1 MKVSKV
7 NKLIANVYDKNYYSI
22 PIFALKHALKHDLIV
37 NNIHSVISFRHGA
50 WLKPYIELRM
60 NAKRY
65 FEKEY
70 LKFKNNAA
78 YGKSMEN
85 IRKHRDNRLVTN
97 DKKRSIFSFEPNYH
111 ATKHI
116 SKDLLIMEMK
126 KRELYINK
134 PIYLDQAIL
143 DISKILMHE
152 VWYDYIKPMF
162 GDNAKLCYMDT
173 DSFVM
178 MIKTDDFFKDI
189 NSNIEKR
196 FDTSNFDK
204 NDNRSLLIGKN

>member
-1 MKVSKV
+1 
-7 NKLIANVYDKNYYSI
+7 
-22 PIFALKHALKHDLIV
+22 
-37 NNIHSVISFRHGA
+37 
-50 WLKPYIELRM
+50 
-60 NAKRY
+60 
-65 FEKEY
+65 
-70 LKFKNNAA
+70 
-78 YGKSMEN
+78 
-85 IRKHRDNRLVTN
+85 
-97 DKKRSIFSFEPNYH
+97 
-111 ATKHI
+111 
-116 SKDLLIMEMK
+116 MEMK
-126 KRELYINK
+126 KRELYINN

-143 DISKILMHE
+143 DISKTLMHE